1 LARISSAL
9 WLSTYAQPR
18 SISALGA
25 LGTSSR
31 SSRRVVQVVSP
42 APVEAEPAHRVDDGV
57 DVLLLFLLRIGVV
70 EAQVAAAAVVARQ
83 AEVQADRLGVA
94 ECAGSRWARA
104 GSACGCR
111 TYRIGDR
118 SGQRNLSAAGRE
130 QSQRIGAAFRQHG
143 IPLALPVLSSPVF
156 RARDTA
162 ELAFGAAQ
170 VEVTDSLLA
179 DDYAG
184 NRLGWVIAEHRRLV
198 ATEPPPNRNVVLI
211 GHRGPIVMALG
222 AYVGG
227 DSLPEGAALVI
238 DPSGGTARVLGVI
251 VLAPLAEPGRE
262 TC

>member
-1 LARISSAL
+1 MGQTRFLASPIGVAFIGRVPDPDPGEKAVATSQEDCV
-9 WLSTYAQPR
+9 TRMTR
-18 SISALGA
+18 SVAYLI
-25 LGTSSR
+25 
-31 SSRRVVQVVSP
+31 
-42 APVEAEPAHRVDDGV
+42 
-57 DVLLLFLLRIGVV
+57 LFLVATLAARAAGAA
-70 EAQVAAAAVVARQ
+70 EAQRLRPVTPGEPEGAALVERLREGGLVLYFRH
-83 AEVQADRLGVA
+83 ADTTGM
-94 ECAGSRWARA
+94 
-104 GSACGCR
+104 ACDR

-130 QSQRIGAAFRQHG
+130 QSQRIGAAFRQER

-184 NRLGWVIAEHRRLV
+184 RRLEWVIEEHRRLV
-198 ATEPPPNRNVVLI
+198 ATAPPPKRNVVLI

-238 DPSGGTARVLGVI
+238 DPSSGTARVLGVL